1 LPPDL
6 DAKSKIGK
14 GGVSGEEREV
24 VAMFV
29 DLRGSTKMGELHLP
43 YDVLFI
49 LNRFFVEMAKALN
62 DSHGPYAQFAG
73 DGLMALYGLE
83 RGLKQGC
90 LDALQ
95 GAVGMQ
101 ERMNQLNQRLVGELQ
116 EPLRIGIGI
125 HCGEAIVGTMGPPK
139 SPNYSAIGDCIN
151 AAARLEQ
158 KSKKLECTLV
168 VSDQVI
174 QTAGLAFDQF
184 PTQSVSLRGKQQ
196 SVFVHVIKNPLDL
209 ANGLPSA

>member
-1 LPPDL
+1 
-6 DAKSKIGK
+6 
-14 GGVSGEEREV
+14 
-24 VAMFV
+24 M
-29 DLRGSTKMGELHLP
+29 
-43 YDVLFI
+43 
-49 LNRFFVEMAKALN
+49 NQFFVEMAEALN
-62 DSHGPYAQFAG
+62 DSHGHYAQFAG
-73 DGLMALYGLE
+73 EGLMALYGLK

-90 LDALQ
+90 LDALR

-101 ERMNQLNQRLVGELQ
+101 QRMNALNQRLADELKD
-116 EPLRIGIGI
+116 PLHIGIGI

-158 KSKKLECTLV
+158 ISKEPGCTLV

-174 QTAGLAFDQF
+174 LTAGLAFNEF

-196 SVFVHVIKNPLDL
+196 SVFVHEIRNPLDL
-209 ANGLPSA
+209 SNSLESASKDGD